1 MFTGIITEIGTIVAT
16 DSDATVSR
24 NVHMTISAPQSVQGT
39 ALGGSIAVNGA
50 CLTVTSF
57 GSDGSFTVDV
67 MPESL
72 RHTTLG
78 ELEPGSRVNLEP
90 AITHSARLDG
100 HIVQG
105 HVDGVGTLES
115 RNDGEAWTDL
125 RFRLPEQLARY
136 VASKGSVAVAG
147 VSLTVTE
154 VGPDWFGVSLIP
166 TTLEHT
172 ILGDLREGS
181 RVNIEVDVIAKY
193 VERLLAAGA
202 TPTAAL
208 PTAPEVPAVQT
219 PTADSLPGDDR

>member
-1 MFTGIITEIGTIVAT
+1 
-16 DSDATVSR
+16 
-24 NVHMTISAPQSVQGT
+24 
-39 ALGGSIAVNGA
+39 
-50 CLTVTSF
+50 
-57 GSDGSFTVDV
+57 
-67 MPESL
+67 
-72 RHTTLG
+72 
-78 ELEPGSRVNLEP
+78 
-90 AITHSARLDG
+90 
-100 HIVQG
+100 VQG